1 MVKFIPTPI
10 GNIEDITIRALKEFE
25 KTTLFLCEDTR
36 KTKQLLELLKEK
48 INLKYKKD
56 IEFISFHEHNGKERL
71 EELGYRL
78 KREDAIYVSDA
89 GTPNISD
96 PGQLLVEF
104 CQRENIE
111 YDVLPGA
118 TALTTAYCASGFESG
133 KFTFL
138 GFLPHKGSKRKQQLQ
153 KAMQNEFDTILY
165 EAPHRI
171 EKLLEEITQIDKTR
185 EIFLAKELTKLH
197 QSYIREKAERLLQEF
212 RELKIDKKGEWV
224 VIIKADP
231 LLTKKETLDAD
242 DILNSNIPPKV
253 KSKLLSKITPNSSKE
268 WYKILTSKRD

>member
-10 GNIEDITIRALKEFE
+10 GNIEDITIRALREFE

-36 KTKQLLELLKEK
+36 KTKQLLKLLNERLK
-48 INLKYKKD
+48 LKYPKD
-56 IEFISFHEHNGKERL
+56 AEFISFHEHNGKERL
-71 EELGYRL
+71 EELKYRL

-104 CQRENIE
+104 CQKEGIS

-133 KFTFL
+133 QFTFF
-138 GFLPHKGSKRKQQLQ
+138 GFLPQKGLKRRETLYRV
-153 KAMQNEFDTILY
+153 MNSETDSILY

-171 EKLLEEITQIDKTR
+171 EKLIEEISLIDENR
-185 EIFLAKELTKLH
+185 ELFLAKELTKLH
-197 QSYIREKAERLLQEF
+197 QNYYRGLAKDILRDF
-212 RELKIDKKGEWV
+212 RFSKLNSKGEWV
-224 VIIKADP
+224 VLIKSKISKNKS
-231 LLTKKETLDAD
+231 LGVE
-242 DILNSNIPPKV
+242 DILNMDLPPKI
-253 KSKLLSKITPNSSKE
+253 KSKLLSKITNYSSKE
-268 WYKILTSKRD
+268 WYKKLNINSK